1 MTELLTLEQVAD
13 ELTVG
18 RTTAHK
24 LIRSGAIAS
33 VKIGKSRRVSRAAL
47 QDYITANTA
56 GGPALLRSAP

>member
-18 RTTAHK
+18 R
-24 LIRSGAIAS
+24 AIAS